1 MDKWLTEIPCG
12 RCGTFTREIK
22 QVPANGHHYCFKC
35 YDDSIAGTWQEELPR
50 TVTKAAKEIGPGD
63 EIVWFYFPPEGT
75 MRSVIAR
82 RVVIDAFTEYYAGE
96 TTTSIWLES
105 NLPKPIFME
114 VETDHRLQ
122 VIVNE

>member
-1 MDKWLTEIPCG
+1 
-12 RCGTFTREIK
+12 
-22 QVPANGHHYCFKC
+22 
-35 YDDSIAGTWQEELPR
+35 
-50 TVTKAAKEIGPGD
+50 
-63 EIVWFYFPPEGT
+63 